1 MVKCAINYLFD
12 FDPVIKIP
20 KFEPDWTNLIFN
32 ISFFDALIQAKK
44 QIYVNP
50 LKKKIYSRWFCQFW
64 STWKKCLGWVDPP
77 KTFTDYCWNLP
88 TTHAYLM
95 VLSDR
100 LWHPNDIFKQYPDI
114 NKIFLFHSLGVH
126 PDFRRNGI
134 AKQLVTKGF
143 EVCTDFIF

>member
-1 MVKCAINYLFD
+1 M
-12 FDPVIKIP
+12 
-20 KFEPDWTNLIFN
+20 
-32 ISFFDALIQAKK
+32 
-44 QIYVNP
+44 
-50 LKKKIYSRWFCQFW
+50 
-64 STWKKCLGWVDPP
+64 
-77 KTFTDYCWNLP
+77 NLP

-126 PDFRRNGI
+126 PDYRRNGI

-143 EVCTDFIF
+143 EVCSYTGKSLSEALLLAEHGENMLSTKIVLSVKNNFCTQHDLPMF

>member
-1 MVKCAINYLFD
+1 M
-12 FDPVIKIP
+12 
-20 KFEPDWTNLIFN
+20 
-32 ISFFDALIQAKK
+32 
-44 QIYVNP
+44 
-50 LKKKIYSRWFCQFW
+50 
-64 STWKKCLGWVDPP
+64 
-77 KTFTDYCWNLP
+77 NLP

-126 PDFRRNGI
+126 PDYRRNGI

-143 EVCTDFIF
+143 EVCKYLDGFHSIQSKSIYLSIKYPVKQQD